1 MSKGGRKMKNS
12 YSLIKMG
19 ILVSKWNAFDI
30 EDTIKNATYFNEQIE
45 NRISVVTLV
54 DSENKV
60 SIGQIEYVP
69 VDIYIGFETPNEAYH
84 LVVGNIGTFDIK
96 MEDSFDIKN
105 GSSIIKNI
113 KQRFEKIDDHSVIV
127 NAELK
132 NLRSEDFNISFTVSG
147 DDINIRKKNVY
158 IKFNWSFEK
167 DFMVEVF
174 NHETKSDRAIF
185 NATVKNNNGIS
196 RDIVARVPFETILK
210 LVKLKDL
217 YNDSVVFDTV
227 LMYRNIK
234 LSKKTIEINPYHQKH
249 TVSVVQGLKLLGYS
263 VERPDKAAIS
273 NNDKDG
279 GKNV

>member
-1 MSKGGRKMKNS
+1 MKNS

-19 ILVSKWNAFDI
+19 ILVSKWDAFGI
-30 EDTIKNATYFNEQIE
+30 ENTITSATYFNEQIE
-45 NRISVVTLV
+45 NKINVVAIV

-147 DDINIRKKNVY
+147 DDINILFTNVY

-196 RDIVARVPFETILK
+196 RDIVARVPFEAILK

-217 YNDSVVFDTV
+217 YNDSIVFDTV

-263 VERPDKAAIS
+263 IERPEKAIS
-273 NNDKDG
+273 DKDG
-279 GKNV
+279 GENENV

>member
-1 MSKGGRKMKNS
+1 MKNS

-45 NRISVVTLV
+45 NKINVVTLV

-96 MEDSFDIKN
+96 MEDNFDIKN

-113 KQRFEKIDDHSVIV
+113 KQNFEKIDDHSVIV
-127 NAELK
+127 NAELRL
-132 NLRSEDFNISFTVSG
+132 LRSEDFNIAFTVSG
-147 DDINIRKKNVY
+147 DDISIRKKNVY
-158 IKFNWSFEK
+158 IKFNWTFEK
-167 DFMVEVF
+167 DFMIEVF

-196 RDIVARVPFETILK
+196 RDVIARVPFETILK

-217 YNDSVVFDTV
+217 YNNNIVFDTV
-227 LMYRNIK
+227 FMYRNIK
-234 LSKKTIEINPYHQKH
+234 LSKKTIEINPYCQKH
-249 TVSVVQGLKLLGYS
+249 IVSVVQGVKLLGYS
-263 VERPDKAAIS
+263 VERPEKIKEEVKED
-273 NNDKDG
+273 N
-279 GKNV
+279 KNEEK

>member
-1 MSKGGRKMKNS
+1 MKNS

-19 ILVSKWNAFDI
+19 ILVSKWDAFGI
-30 EDTIKNATYFNEQIE
+30 ENTITSATYFNEQIE

-113 KQRFEKIDDHSVIV
+113 KQNFEKIDDRSVMVMV

-147 DDINIRKKNVY
+147 DDISIRKKNVY

-196 RDIVARVPFETILK
+196 RDIVARVPFEAILK

-234 LSKKTIEINPYHQKH
+234 LSKKTIELNPYHQKH

-263 VERPDKAAIS
+263 VERPEKIKEEVKED
-273 NNDKDG
+273 N
-279 GKNV
+279 KNEEK

>member
-1 MSKGGRKMKNS
+1 MKNS

-19 ILVSKWNAFDI
+19 ILVSKWDAFGI
-30 EDTIKNATYFNEQIE
+30 ENTITSATYFNEQIE
-45 NRISVVTLV
+45 NKINVVAIV

-60 SIGQIEYVP
+60 SIGQIEYAP

-96 MEDSFDIKN
+96 MEDNFDIKN

-113 KQRFEKIDDHSVIV
+113 KQNFEKIDDHSVIV
-127 NAELK
+127 NAELRL
-132 NLRSEDFNISFTVSG
+132 LRSEDFNIAFTVSG

-196 RDIVARVPFETILK
+196 RDIVARVPFEAILK

-217 YNDSVVFDTV
+217 YNDSIVFDTV

-263 VERPDKAAIS
+263 VERPEKIKEEVKED
-273 NNDKDG
+273 N
-279 GKNV
+279 KNEEK

>member
-1 MSKGGRKMKNS
+1 MKNS

-45 NRISVVTLV
+45 NKINVVTLV

-113 KQRFEKIDDHSVIV
+113 KQKFEKIDDHSVIV

-132 NLRSEDFNISFTVSG
+132 NLRSEDFNISFTISG

-217 YNDSVVFDTV
+217 YNDNVVFDTV

-234 LSKKTIEINPYHQKH
+234 LSKKTIAINSCYQKH

-263 VERPDKAAIS
+263 VERAEKAIS
-273 NNDKDG
+273 DKDG
-279 GKNV
+279 GENENV

>member
-1 MSKGGRKMKNS
+1 MKNS

-113 KQRFEKIDDHSVIV
+113 KQKFEKIDDHSVIV

-132 NLRSEDFNISFTVSG
+132 NLRSEDFNISFTISG

-217 YNDSVVFDTV
+217 YNDNVVFDTV

-234 LSKKTIEINPYHQKH
+234 LSKKTIAINSCYQKH

-263 VERPDKAAIS
+263 VERAEKAIS
-273 NNDKDG
+273 DKDG
-279 GKNV
+279 GENENV

>member
-1 MSKGGRKMKNS
+1 MKNS

-19 ILVSKWNAFDI
+19 ILVSKWDAFGI
-30 EDTIKNATYFNEQIE
+30 ENTITSATYFNEQIE
-45 NRISVVTLV
+45 NKINVVAIV

-217 YNDSVVFDTV
+217 YNDSIVFDTV

-249 TVSVVQGLKLLGYS
+249 IVSVVQGLKLLGYS
-263 VERPDKAAIS
+263 VERPEKIKEEVKED
-273 NNDKDG
+273 N
-279 GKNV
+279 KNEEK

>member
-1 MSKGGRKMKNS
+1 MKNS

-19 ILVSKWNAFDI
+19 ILMPSWNVLNEKGIAHGTFFNGKSDTDI
-30 EDTIKNATYFNEQIE
+30 
-45 NRISVVTLV
+45 
-54 DSENKV
+54 KV
-60 SIGQIEYVP
+60 STFTNSDKISIGGIDYTP
-69 VDIYIGFETPNEAYH
+69 MDIYVGFETPNEAYH

-96 MEDSFDIKN
+96 MEDSFVIKN

-113 KQRFEKIDDHSVIV
+113 KQNFEKIDDYSVIV

-132 NLRSEDFNISFTVSG
+132 YLRSEDFNISFTISG
-147 DDINIRKKNVY
+147 DDMNIRKKNVY

-234 LSKKTIEINPYHQKH
+234 LSKKVIEINSYHQKH

-263 VERPDKAAIS
+263 VERPEKIKEEVKED
-273 NNDKDG
+273 N
-279 GKNV
+279 KNEEK

>member
-1 MSKGGRKMKNS
+1 MKNS

>member
-1 MSKGGRKMKNS
+1 MKNS

-196 RDIVARVPFETILK
+196 RDIVARVPFEAILK

-217 YNDSVVFDTV
+217 YNDSIVFDTV

-249 TVSVVQGLKLLGYS
+249 IVSVVQGLKLLGYS
-263 VERPDKAAIS
+263 VERPEKAIS
-273 NNDKDG
+273 DKDG
-279 GKNV
+279 GENENV

>member
-1 MSKGGRKMKNS
+1 MKNS

-19 ILVSKWNAFDI
+19 ILVSKWDAFGI
-30 EDTIKNATYFNEQIE
+30 ENTITSATYFNEQIE
-45 NRISVVTLV
+45 NKINVVAIV

-210 LVKLKDL
+210 LIKLKDL

-234 LSKKTIEINPYHQKH
+234 LSKKTIEINPCHQKH
-249 TVSVVQGLKLLGYS
+249 IVSVVQGLKLLGYS
-263 VERPDKAAIS
+263 VERPEKAIS
-273 NNDKDG
+273 DKDG
-279 GKNV
+279 GENENV

>member
-1 MSKGGRKMKNS
+1 MKNS

-113 KQRFEKIDDHSVIV
+113 KQKFEKIDDHSVIV

-132 NLRSEDFNISFTVSG
+132 HFRSEDFNIGFTVSG

-217 YNDSVVFDTV
+217 YNDNVVFDTV

-234 LSKKTIEINPYHQKH
+234 LSKKTIAINSCYQKH

-263 VERPDKAAIS
+263 VERPEKAIS
-273 NNDKDG
+273 DKDG
-279 GKNV
+279 GENENV

>member
-1 MSKGGRKMKNS
+1 MKNS

-19 ILVSKWNAFDI
+19 ILVSKWNAFGI
-30 EDTIKNATYFNEQIE
+30 EDTITSATYFNEQIE
-45 NRISVVTLV
+45 NKINVVTLV

-113 KQRFEKIDDHSVIV
+113 KQKFEKIDDHSVIV

-132 NLRSEDFNISFTVSG
+132 NLRSEDFNIGFTVSG
-147 DDINIRKKNVY
+147 DDISIRKKNAY

-217 YNDSVVFDTV
+217 YNDNVVFDTV

-234 LSKKTIEINPYHQKH
+234 LSKKTIAINSCYQKH

-263 VERPDKAAIS
+263 VERPEKAIS
-273 NNDKDG
+273 DKDG
-279 GKNV
+279 GENENV